1 MLSIKLERFP
11 KVCVNLESS
20 NVRLIQLKYVAIGAY
35 EKASVLAPK
44 DPSAFSNLS
53 AAYLEFGQYEKCI
66 DAAQRA
72 LELSGDGEQKMAML
86 KWLSPRLLKAYLC
99 LYQVEDAT
107 KVLSNFSSEDASFS
121 KYQATI
127 AQARAA
133 RYTPVAKLEYG
144 KKLFDELP
152 RYLPAM

>member
-1 MLSIKLERFP
+1 M
-11 KVCVNLESS
+11 
-20 NVRLIQLKYVAIGAY
+20 RLIQLIYIAIGAY

-44 DPSAFSNLS
+44 DPNAFSNLS
-53 AAYLEFGQYEKCI
+53 AAYLESGQYGKCI

-72 LELSGDGEQKMAML
+72 LELSGDAEQKAVL
-86 KWLSPRLLKAYLC
+86 LERLSPCLLKAYLY

-107 KVLSNFSSEDASFS
+107 KVLSNISSEDASFS
-121 KYQATI
+121 KYQAAI
-127 AQARAA
+127 AQATAA

-144 KKLFDELP
+144 KKLFEELP